1 MIICLQY
8 NLIYK
13 KCIVKP
19 KNNYINK
26 NKIEEAYNI
35 IIFAGNLYIGTTNI
49 IIIIDIKTYLYNN
62 YKNRVSNH
70 NYFIIQ

>member
-26 NKIEEAYNI
+26 NKIEEDYNI
-35 IIFAGNLYIGTTNI
+35 IIFAGNLYIRTTNI
-49 IIIIDIKTYLYNN
+49 IIIIDIKTYL
-62 YKNRVSNH
+62 
-70 NYFIIQ
+70 